1 MKNQKSVAMGTVVG
15 GVVGATAALL
25 TAPKSGEE
33 LREDISNQVLDG
45 WNKTEDVSKEL
56 RIKLEELSGII
67 NEGSENVSRTVK
79 KKSENVMNE
88 IRQLLNDKESKTT
101 TESLRGIIRDL
112 MEQEADAGR
121 EIRQVV
127 ENEIKEIEKKF
138 NKDIKD
144 MKKVVNK

>member
-88 IRQLLNDKESKTT
+88 I
-101 TESLRGIIRDL
+101 
-112 MEQEADAGR
+112 
-121 EIRQVV
+121 V
-127 ENEIKEIEKKF
+127 
-138 NKDIKD
+138 
-144 MKKVVNK
+144 